1 MTSDWSLIS
10 GTIFY
15 EIRIFFCFF
24 ILWRCQP
31 KPSPPRSTVFFLGAH
46 PLKISTPSRHL
57 VPLFPSSL
65 PVIVARPLAT
75 SALHHWQIA
84 LSSAVF
90 YAPRDLPSSAHFD
103 FLCGAC
109 QCPLSQSHHSRL
121 SLANLSIFNITYP
134 ALIFSS
140 LYSNQHTVAAFIFL
154 KAYFLSTFVAD
165 IA

>member
-1 MTSDWSLIS
+1 MKF
-10 GTIFY
+10 G
-15 EIRIFFCFF
+15 FFLLFHF
-24 ILWRCQP
+24 MEVPTEAI
-31 KPSPPRSTVFFLGAH
+31 PPRSNVFFLAAH

-57 VPLFPSSL
+57 FPFFPSSL
-65 PVIVARPLAT
+65 PVTVARPLAT
-75 SALHHWQIA
+75 SALHHWQVA

>member
-1 MTSDWSLIS
+1 MKFGFFFAFS
-10 GTIFY
+10 FY
-15 EIRIFFCFF
+15 GGANR
-24 ILWRCQP
+24 
-31 KPSPPRSTVFFLGAH
+31 SHPPPFERFFLAAH

-57 VPLFPSSL
+57 VPFFPSSL

>member
-1 MTSDWSLIS
+1 MKFGFFFAFS
-10 GTIFY
+10 FY
-15 EIRIFFCFF
+15 GGANR
-24 ILWRCQP
+24 
-31 KPSPPRSTVFFLGAH
+31 SHPPPVRTFFFLAAH